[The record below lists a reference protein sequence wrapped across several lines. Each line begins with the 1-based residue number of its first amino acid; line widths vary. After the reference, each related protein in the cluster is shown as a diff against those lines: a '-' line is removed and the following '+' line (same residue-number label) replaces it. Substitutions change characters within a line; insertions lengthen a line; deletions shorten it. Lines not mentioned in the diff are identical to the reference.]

1 FSYRISSSVPV
12 SNRDLFTIDPKT
24 GEIKLTGTLD
34 FEDVHLHELQIE
46 ATDKGTPPLSGH
58 CSVELE
64 VLDMND

>member
-1 FSYRISSSVPV
+1 FSYSIVSSVPA
-12 SNRDLFTIDPKT
+12 SNRDLFTIDPKK
-24 GEIKLTGTLD
+24 GELRLTGLLD

-64 VLDMND
+64 V